1 MEKWGPVLRKVKDSL
16 KIYIYLYIKNNK
28 SRKIFS
34 SSLSNKESDNSQSPA
49 ERMCM
54 HTNSEEGVKASWV
67 TTQLRQ
73 VVNKAVAFL
82 IGEEVH

>member
-1 MEKWGPVLRKVKDSL
+1 MNDSL

-28 SRKIFS
+28 SRKIFPF
-34 SSLSNKESDNSQSPA
+34 SLSNKERDNSQSP
-49 ERMCM
+49 EEHICM

-67 TTQLRQ
+67 TTQLGQ